1 MTMAKTPGHGPL
13 ADVRVVELA
22 GIGPGPFAA
31 MLLADLGA
39 DVVRVDR
46 PGGTGLAVNP
56 LYDVTNRNKRSVVVD
71 LKSPAGPDLVLDL
84 ADRADILIEGY
95 RPGVAERLG
104 VGPATCHARNPAL
117 VYGRMTGWGQQGPLA
132 QRAGHDIAYIALTG
146 ALGMIGAPD
155 TPPPAPANLLGDY
168 AGGSLYLVVGVL
180 AALHHA
186 RATGAGQVVDAAIVD
201 GTAHLSAMLHG
212 MLAAGRW
219 QDRRAANLLD
229 GGCPFYGT
237 YETADGRYMAVG
249 ALEQQFYDEF
259 TDLLGIADRAPAR
272 KDVAAWDELRATVA
286 ARFATRTRD
295 EWTAVFE
302 GSDACVAPVLSL
314 GEAPHHTHLAA
325 RGTFTDFGG
334 ITQPAPA
341 PRFSATPTT
350 VRSGPAQ
357 PGADT
362 ADVARDWGIPG
373 LARDARAADGPSPD
387 ASVTAARPSDASAK
401 DTA

>member
-1 MTMAKTPGHGPL
+1 MADTGTLGQGPL
-13 ADVRVVELA
+13 AGVRVVELA

-46 PGGTGLAVNP
+46 PDGTGLAIDP
-56 LYDVTNRNKRSVVVD
+56 EYDVTNRNKRSVIVD
-71 LKSPAGPDLVLDL
+71 LKSEDGPRLVLDL
-84 ADRADILIEGY
+84 VDRADILIEGY

-104 VGPATCHARNPAL
+104 VGPETCHTRNPRL

-132 QRAGHDIAYIALTG
+132 GRAGHDIAYIAPTG
-146 ALGMIGAPD
+146 TLGMIGSPD
-155 TPPPAPANLLGDY
+155 EPPAVPANLVGDY

-186 RATGAGQVVDAAIVD
+186 RATGTGQVVDAAIVD
-201 GTAHLSAMLHG
+201 GTAHLATMIHG

-237 YETADGRYMAVG
+237 YETADGTYMAVG
-249 ALEQQFYDEF
+249 ALEQQFYEEF
-259 TDLLGIADRAPAR
+259 VDLLGIGDQAPAR
-272 KDVAAWDELRATVA
+272 KDVARWGELRETVA
-286 ARFATRTRD
+286 ARFKARTRD

-314 GEAPHHTHLAA
+314 REAPHHPHLAA

-341 PRFSATPTT
+341 PRFSTTPTSL
-350 VRSGPAQ
+350 RSGPAQ

-362 ADVARDWGIPG
+362 AAVARDWDIPG
-373 LARDARAADGPSPD
+373 LLKDDG
-387 ASVTAARPSDASAK
+387 
-401 DTA
+401 

>member
-1 MTMAKTPGHGPL
+1 MADAGTLGQGPL
-13 ADVRVVELA
+13 VGVRVVELA

-46 PGGTGLAVNP
+46 PDGTGLAIDP
-56 LYDVTNRNKRSVVVD
+56 EYDVTNRNKRSVIVD
-71 LKSPAGPDLVLDL
+71 LKSEDGPDLVLDL
-84 ADRADILIEGY
+84 VDRADILIEGY

-104 VGPATCHARNPAL
+104 VGPETCHARNPRL

-132 QRAGHDIAYIALTG
+132 GRAGHDIAYIAPTG
-146 ALGMIGAPD
+146 TLGMIGSPD
-155 TPPPAPANLLGDY
+155 EPPAVPANLVGDY

-201 GTAHLSAMLHG
+201 GTAHLATMIHG

-237 YETADGRYMAVG
+237 YETADGTYMAVG
-249 ALEQQFYDEF
+249 ALEQQFYEEF
-259 TDLLGIADRAPAR
+259 VDLLGIEEQAPAR
-272 KDVAAWDELRATVA
+272 KDVARWGELRETVA
-286 ARFATRTRD
+286 ARFKARTRD

-314 GEAPHHTHLAA
+314 SEAPHHPHLAA

-341 PRFSATPTT
+341 PRFSTTPTSL
-350 VRSGPAQ
+350 RSGPAQ

-362 ADVARDWGIPG
+362 EAVARDWDIPG
-373 LARDARAADGPSPD
+373 LLKDDG
-387 ASVTAARPSDASAK
+387 
-401 DTA
+401 